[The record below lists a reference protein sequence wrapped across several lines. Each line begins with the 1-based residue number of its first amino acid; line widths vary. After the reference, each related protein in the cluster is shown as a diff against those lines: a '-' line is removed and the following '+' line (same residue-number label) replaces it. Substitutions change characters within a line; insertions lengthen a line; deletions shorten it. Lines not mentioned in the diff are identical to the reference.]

1 MSQVS
6 CHVRSAVK
14 YGKRIYLSCDF
25 QYDVDEELTKQAN
38 KIILDYLKLA
48 KVTLKIMGA
57 SSKFPLVKQEFAKDN
72 DLNSQWKY
80 NRYLYVEEAVLD
92 FDQDCCDHNLDIIQ
106 TKKVDAK
113 SLASVFN
120 PVRTGSQEKTNVF
133 NRFKR
138 HWQPQLIL
146 ALANVKLEVPIR

>member
-1 MSQVS
+1 MNEVH
-6 CHVRSAVK
+6 CYVKSALK
-14 YGKRIYLSCDF
+14 IGKRIYINCDF
-25 QYDVDEELTKQAN
+25 QYDVDEEITKQAN
-38 KIILDYLKLA
+38 KMILDYLKLA
-48 KVTLKIMGA
+48 KITLKIMGA
-57 SSKFPLVKQEFAKDN
+57 SSKFPLIKQEFVKDN

-80 NRYLYVEEAVLD
+80 NRYLYGEETVLD
-92 FDQDCCDHNLDIIQ
+92 FDQDSCEHKLDIIQ
-106 TKKVDAK
+106 TKKVDSK

-120 PVRTGSQEKTNVF
+120 SIRTGSQEKTNVF